1 MKKRFLALLLAV
13 CILIP
18 VFAVPAAAVN
28 ANTAIQTVRTMGV
41 LDAATAQ
48 SPEALGAQVTRGEFA
63 RMLTMVSSYRETVN
77 QEILVGSL
85 FTDVNSSTPYAPYIR
100 IAVQQNWLTGYT
112 DGTFRPNDPVSL
124 EAACASALRLL
135 GYAPTDLTGAF
146 PAAQLNKAT
155 ELGLRAGL
163 ARTQGQPMTRSDC
176 AVLLYNTLT
185 ATTKSGSTY
194 GNTIGLTVSDGQVDT
209 SAILASSLKGPFIAG
224 ENEMLPFSPTTIY
237 RNDEVTSSPELH
249 VNDVYYYSESLNSMW
264 IYTTKASGRIT
275 AVSPNAAAPTSVTVA
290 GVTYQIG
297 STDVA
302 YRISSLSGGGVGQ
315 VVTLLLGMEDVAVG
329 ILTGEEVDLSYYGVV
344 QSSSRSLTTDNGA
357 DVLQTVRVLCTDG
370 TVRSVRVD
378 KNLNIPTGWLVSI
391 TTTPEGE
398 TLQSIS
404 EKSVSGLFSAAG
416 RTLGDYKLADDVE
429 ILDTLPDGSAETVR
443 LARLDGV
450 NLSSGDVRYY
460 ATNEMGEIDRLVLDD
475 VTGDVWTYGCLTSWS
490 INNSSEGSSTILDDL
505 TSLQPSDVLMQ
516 MASGLLTGSLLDD
529 IWDEL
534 TGNTGRWT
542 SALLQLLANNTSGLL
557 SNILGTVA
565 GGASYTYMT
574 GSSATTSSTSILY
587 PVLTG
592 GIGVRYEAN
601 GAVRGM
607 VQLQPILIQ
616 DLGAASVT
624 TSTGAR
630 YETADDMQVYLWHMG
645 VYYPTVL
652 PTINSEDYFLIGWV
666 DSCTAGRQ
674 VRVLT
679 ALRKD

>member
-1 MKKRFLALLLAV
+1 MKKRLLSLLLAV
-13 CILIP
+13 CILVPILTL
-18 VFAVPAAAVN
+18 PAAAVGSN
-28 ANTAIQTVRTMGV
+28 VAIQTARTMGV
-41 LDAATAQ
+41 LTAETAAT
-48 SPEALGAQVTRGEFA
+48 PEALNANVTRGEFA
-63 RMLTMVSSYRETVN
+63 RMLTMISSYRETVN
-77 QEILVGSL
+77 EQTQVGSL
-85 FTDVNSSTPYAPYIR
+85 FTDVNSATAYAPYIR
-100 IAVQQNWLTGYT
+100 IAVQQGWLTGYT
-112 DGTFRPNDPVSL
+112 DGTFRPNDTVTL
-124 EAACASALRLL
+124 EAACASALRML
-135 GYAPTDLTGAF
+135 GFAPADLSGAF

-163 ARTQGQPMTRSDC
+163 DRAQGQPMTRTDC

-194 GNTIGLTVSDGQVDT
+194 GNTIGLSVSDGQVDT
-209 SAILASSLKGPFIAG
+209 STILASSLKGPYIAAAG
-224 ENEMLPFSPTTIY
+224 ELLPIAPTTVY
-237 RNDEVTSSPELH
+237 RNDQLSDSATLN
-249 VNDVYYYSESLNSMW
+249 VNDVYYYSESLNAIW
-264 IYTTKASGRIT
+264 IYTTKAAGRIT
-275 AVSPNAAAPTSVTVA
+275 SVSPNAAAPTSVTVA

-329 ILTGEEVDLSYYGVV
+329 VLTGEEVDLSYYGVI
-344 QSSSRSLTTDNGA
+344 QSSNRSLITDDGA
-357 DVLQTVRVLCTDG
+357 DVQQTVRVLCTDG
-370 TVRSVRVD
+370 ATRSVRVD
-378 KNLNIPTGWLVSI
+378 KNLNYPAGWLVSV
-391 TTTPEGE
+391 TTGPDGVELKPIG
-398 TLQSIS
+398 
-404 EKSVSGLFSAAG
+404 EKSVSGLFSAGG

-490 INNSSEGSSTILDDL
+490 VNSSSEGSSTILDDL

>member
-1 MKKRFLALLLAV
+1 MKKRFLSLLLAV

-18 VFAVPAAAVN
+18 VLALPASAIN
-28 ANTAIQTVRTMGV
+28 ANTAIQTARTMGV

-48 SPEALGAQVTRGEFA
+48 SAEALNAPVTRGEFA

-77 QEILVGSL
+77 EQILVGSL
-85 FTDVNSSTPYAPYIR
+85 FTDVNSETAYAPYIR
-100 IAVQQNWLTGYT
+100 IAVQQSWLTGYT
-112 DGTFRPNDPVSL
+112 DGTFRPNDTVSL

-135 GYAPTDLTGAF
+135 GFTPTDLTGAF

-163 ARTQGQPMTRSDC
+163 ARSQGQAMTRSDC

-185 ATTKSGSTY
+185 ATTKGGSVY
-194 GNTIGLTVSDGQVDT
+194 GNTIGLSVSDGQVDT
-209 SAILASSLKGPFIAG
+209 STILASSLKGPFIAG
-224 ENEMLPFSPTTIY
+224 ENETPPISPATVY
-237 RNDEVTSSPELH
+237 RNDEVTDSPALN
-249 VNDVYYYSESLNSMW
+249 VNDVYYYSESLNAMW

-275 AVSPNAAAPTSVTVA
+275 SVSPNAAAPTSVTVA

-329 ILTGEEVDLSYYGVV
+329 ILTGEEVDQSYYGVV

-398 TLQSIS
+398 RLQSIS

-416 RTLGDYKLADDVE
+416 RTLGDYKLANDVE
-429 ILDTLPDGSAETVR
+429 ILDTLPDGSAGTVR
-443 LARLDGV
+443 LDRLDGV
-450 NLSSGDVRYY
+450 TLSGSDVRYY
-460 ATNEMGEIDRLVLDD
+460 SLNDRGEIDRLVLDD
-475 VTGDVWTYGCLTSWS
+475 VTGDIWTYGCLMSWTT
-490 INNSSEGSSTILDDL
+490 NNKSSTLDEL

-516 MASGLLTGSLLDD
+516 MASGLLTGSLLSD
-529 IWDEL
+529 IWGEL
-534 TGNTGRWT
+534 TGSTGRWT
-542 SALLQLLANNTSGLL
+542 SIALGLIANNTSGLV
-557 SNILGTVA
+557 SNILSTIA
-565 GGASYTYMT
+565 GGANYTYMNGT
-574 GSSATTSSTSILY
+574 SATTDSTNVLY
-587 PVLTG
+587 PVLAG
-592 GIGVRYEAN
+592 GIGVRHEVT

-607 VQLQPILIQ
+607 VQLQPILIES
-616 DLGAASVT
+616 LGPASVNT
-624 TSTGAR
+624 AGGGR

-645 VYYPTVL
+645 VYYPTLL
-652 PTINSEDYFLIGWV
+652 PTINAEDYFLVGWV
-666 DSCTAGRQ
+666 DSCTAGHQ

-679 ALRKD
+679 ALRKN